1 MKTIKRI
8 TASVLLAVILCVS
21 ALPISVSADT
31 TLVYSTAKNSGTRHV
46 VCTTLDGTSAPTY
59 YTYTGDYAY
68 STLSK
73 LEGEALYDKL
83 NELMTDTHKKTSSY
97 DDCRDMPI
105 YTDCENED
113 GRINLIYTSYSA
125 TKADWTN
132 TNGVWNREHVWPQ
145 SLGGFNY
152 KKGDVPAQD
161 MHHVRPSDK
170 DVNSTRDNLLYGN
183 VSSGK
188 NAVSVSKIGS
198 IVGGKY
204 NGTYFEPL
212 DNVKGDVARICLYVY
227 VRYGEEY
234 TKCSSITNVFS
245 DIDTLLEWC
254 ALDPV
259 DTWEMGRN
267 EVVGAYQ
274 GNRNVFIDYPEY
286 AWLLFEREIPDD
298 LTTPTSASN
307 GDAGGDVGGGDTDG
321 DTSGCEH
328 KNAELRGVMTADCY
342 TKGFSGNLYC
352 PDCKTIISK
361 GEEIQK
367 TTHRFIK
374 LDGDLGL
381 EKCENCGEAR
391 SVSDGKNDAVI
402 VAVAVSSG
410 TAVAGGGAACF
421 FIIRKRRLLRLKK

>member
-83 NELMTDTHKKTSSY
+83 NELMTDTHTNPSTY
-97 DDCRDMPI
+97 NDCRDMSVQ
-105 YTDCENED
+105 TDCEN
-113 GRINLIYTSYSA
+113 GNGLVTLIYTSFSA
-125 TKADWTN
+125 TRADF
-132 TNGVWNREHVWPQ
+132 GGQAGDWNREHVWPKF
-145 SLGGFNY
+145 LGGFDEEAAG
-152 KKGDVPAQD
+152 GDL
-161 MHHVRPSDK
+161 HHIRPSDLK
-170 DVNSTRDNLLYGN
+170 VNSDRGNLKYGN
-183 VSSGK
+183 AANGSNVTAGTL
-188 NAVSVSKIGS
+188 VGTSV
-198 IVGGKY
+198 VGGKS